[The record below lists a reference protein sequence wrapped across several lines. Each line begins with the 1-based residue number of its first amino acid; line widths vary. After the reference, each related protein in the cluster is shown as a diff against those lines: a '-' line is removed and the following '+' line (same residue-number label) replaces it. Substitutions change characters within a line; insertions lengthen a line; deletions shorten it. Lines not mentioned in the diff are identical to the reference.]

1 MNYRLILLSALS
13 LLFFAPQASFA
24 QTITLDEVSPIVD
37 EDITPPDNQKAGEEN
52 FYTFWF
58 KGQIGTEYTATFA
71 VSEEPAFTFVSGGD
85 MSLENNVSYD
95 AEAGTFSVTY
105 EAVPLQQIDAE
116 SSLVLDEN
124 QTLTIVAV
132 SFPVA
137 EGENGPGEAVIG
149 SWLASNFQEWTLTTP
164 SEDNNMM
171 GATVQGDAG
180 DTGDFKMYMP
190 SSALSQMAEY
200 DNTEDYTAE
209 DMAVYEDGDKI
220 SQTVEAAS
228 GGAYISFST
237 TLPEESSDE
246 EGTQSTFPSTQG
258 VSQSITVAPIEAISL
273 NASKVRVEK
282 SGYVKLSGKIK
293 SGLKGKKI
301 TLWQRFQNTKLKK
314 FDTVTTKKNGKF
326 ELRVQVK
333 RNVIFKAKHNGDV
346 SDSVSVQIK

>member
-1 MNYRLILLSALS
+1 MPKLFIISSVLGILGLMPLVGH
-13 LLFFAPQASFA
+13 A

-58 KGQIGTEYTATFA
+58 KGQIGTEYTATFD

-116 SSLVLDEN
+116 SSLVLEEN

-137 EGENGPGEAVIG
+137 EGENGPGEEVIG
-149 SWLASNFQEWTLTTP
+149 SWLASNFQEWALTTP
-164 SEDNNMM
+164 SEDNNAM

-180 DTGDFKMYMP
+180 DTGDFEMYMP
-190 SSALSQMAEY
+190 STALSQMAEY
-200 DNTEDYTAE
+200 DDTEDYTAE
-209 DMAVYEDGDKI
+209 DMAVYEDGEKV

-246 EGTQSTFPSTQG
+246 EGLQSTFPSTQG

-273 NASKVRVEK
+273 NASKARVEK
-282 SGYVKLSGKIK
+282 GGYVKLSGKIK
-293 SGLKGKKI
+293 SGLKGK
-301 TLWQRFQNTKLKK
+301 TVSFWRRFEDGKLKK
-314 FDTVTTKKNGKF
+314 FDSVKTKKNGKF
-326 ELRVQVK
+326 ELRVKIK
-333 RNVIFKAKHNGDV
+333 RNVMFKVKHGSDS
-346 SDSVSVQIK
+346 SDSVYVQVQ